1 MILNVFIIR
10 FNIKY
15 EHSSFLWRRK
25 QRLHLGILSLPLV
38 SCVKY
43 KCTVNTNS
51 SSKSLATLS
60 QFMIPCL
67 TEKHKFSVFSK
78 PILRFSANDVFF
90 MEVSVLRLHR
100 LLNNILFSATKRR
113 FVCSNF
119 CDSVTND
126 HFIIYLNKPFVKL
139 QVYRI
144 YKMMWL
150 LLRRSIQINIAIVHR
165 ITDEVVLCS
174 FATLDKYTFRLICI
188 GVRPNILKIFRWM
201 KVCWLRCQIKFTDI
215 VLLWNVVISKKWRFF
230 GN

>member
-1 MILNVFIIR
+1 MPHCHNLWYHVSRKNINFQYSPNR
-10 FNIKY
+10 FY
-15 EHSSFLWRRK
+15 DFLQTMFFLWK
-25 QRLHLGILSLPLV
+25 LVCYDYIVSLTI
-38 SCVKY
+38 Y
-43 KCTVNTNS
+43 Y
-51 SSKSLATLS
+51 
-60 QFMIPCL
+60 
-67 TEKHKFSVFSK
+67 
-78 PILRFSANDVFF
+78 
-90 MEVSVLRLHR
+90 
-100 LLNNILFSATKRR
+100 FSATKRR

-150 LLRRSIQINIAIVHR
+150 LLRRSIQINIAFVHR